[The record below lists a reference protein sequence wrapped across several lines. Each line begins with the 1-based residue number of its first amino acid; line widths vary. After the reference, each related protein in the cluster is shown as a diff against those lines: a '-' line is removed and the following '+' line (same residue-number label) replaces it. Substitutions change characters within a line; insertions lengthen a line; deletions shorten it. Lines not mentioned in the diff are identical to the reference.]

1 MLDSD
6 MDMYIKERNK
16 RIADTVNKIGIDPA
30 RWVVINDGHHPAA
43 AIYFNG
49 TAGSLSQDEYE
60 EIRKV
65 ITNVLQQRSE
75 ASEQ

>member
-1 MLDSD
+1 MLNST
-6 MDMYIKERNK
+6 MDKYIQERNK
-16 RIADTVNKIGIDPA
+16 RIAESVNKIGIDPS
-30 RWVVINDGHHPAA
+30 RWVVINDGHHPTA

-60 EIRKV
+60 EIRKA

-75 ASEQ
+75 ASE